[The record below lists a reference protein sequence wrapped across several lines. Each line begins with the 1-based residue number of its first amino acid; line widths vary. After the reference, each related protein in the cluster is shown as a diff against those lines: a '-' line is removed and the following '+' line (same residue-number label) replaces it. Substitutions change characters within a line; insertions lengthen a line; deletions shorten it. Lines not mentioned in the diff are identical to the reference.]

1 MHKPIAVR
9 AKARGCGGGCRAGE
23 TTLNCAMPSD
33 AVPLPPAASRRPIRR
48 WPAWLILGLGAVAVT
63 VIRTR
68 ADLPYQSRNLAT
80 LVACVIAG
88 GLLWLW
94 WLLLSRA
101 PWRWRLLGCGGAA
114 LLVGLGVGLFRI
126 RGVSGDLMPILT
138 WRWNTTSV
146 RGAAGATASA
156 PGTTVVT
163 NRAGSGGPAFP
174 QFLGPG
180 RDGVIPGT
188 ELERDWAA
196 HPPRLVWRQPI
207 GAGWSGFALVGERAL
222 TQEQAG
228 EEELVTCYELGTG
241 KLLWRHADAA
251 HYNTTIAGEGP
262 RCTPTV
268 AGDLVFTLGATGIL
282 NCFDL
287 ATGRSLWRRDLTKD
301 AEAGAPGWGFSG
313 SPLVHGDHVIVSG
326 GGGNHRSLLA
336 YRVSDGEIAWTGGDA
351 PAGYSSPA
359 FAVLAG
365 TPQYLLF
372 NARRITAHAPDT
384 GAVLWEYPWGLGQPH
399 VAQPVVV
406 SDNRVVFSS
415 GYGVGAELLKVGRG
429 TNGAWSAQRIWKS
442 PRLKSKFANFFA
454 LDGHLYG
461 LDDGVL
467 ACVSLADGTQKW
479 REGRY
484 GHGQM
489 LRCGP
494 LLLVMAENGELVL
507 LAPTPAAPNEL
518 HRHRVFDGKTWNP
531 PALAGD
537 WLLVRNDQQAACLRL
552 SLAASPAREQAK

>member
-1 MHKPIAVR
+1 M
-9 AKARGCGGGCRAGE
+9 
-23 TTLNCAMPSD
+23 
-33 AVPLPPAASRRPIRR
+33 LPATGRRPIRR
-48 WPAWLILGLGAVAVT
+48 WPAILILILLAGAVT

-68 ADLPYQSRNLAT
+68 ADQPYQSRNLAT
-80 LVACVIAG
+80 LMALVIG
-88 GLLWLW
+88 SGLLWLW

-101 PWRWRLLGCGGAA
+101 PWRWRLLGCGGVA
-114 LLVGLGVGLFRI
+114 LLVGAGVGLFRI

-138 WRWNTTSV
+138 WRWNTDTARGGTGGTVSTA
-146 RGAAGATASA
+146 GAAGNAAK
-156 PGTTVVT
+156 P
-163 NRAGSGGPAFP
+163 AGPSGPAFP
-174 QFLGPG
+174 QFLGPN
-180 RDGVIPGT
+180 RDGVLPGL
-188 ELERDWAA
+188 ELDRDWAS
-196 HPPRLVWRQPI
+196 HPPQPIWRQPI
-207 GAGWSGFALVGERAL
+207 GAGWSGFAIVGERAL
-222 TQEQAG
+222 TQEQQG
-228 EEELVTCYELGTG
+228 EEECVTCYELGTG
-241 KLLWRHADAA
+241 RQLWRHADPA

-268 AGDLVFTLGATGIL
+268 AGDRVVTLGATGRL
-282 NCFDL
+282 NCLEL
-287 ATGRSLWRRDLTKD
+287 ATGRRVWTRDLTKD

-313 SPLVHGDHVIVSG
+313 SPLVHGDKVIVSG

-336 YRVSDGEIAWTGGDA
+336 YRLGDGEIAWTGGDA

-365 TPQYLLF
+365 TPQFLLF

-406 SDNRVVFSS
+406 AGNQVVFSS
-415 GYGVGAELLKVGRG
+415 GYGVGAELLEVGRG
-429 TNGAWSAQRIWKS
+429 TNGTWAAQRLWKS

-467 ACVSLADGTQKW
+467 ACVTLADGSQKW

-507 LAPTPAAPNEL
+507 LAPTPAAPHEL
-518 HRHRVFDGKTWNP
+518 HRFRVFDSKTWNP
-531 PALAGD
+531 PALAGE
-537 WLLVRNDQQAACLRL
+537 WLLVRNDQMAACLRL
-552 SLAASPAREQAK
+552 RLATPGPAGGGR